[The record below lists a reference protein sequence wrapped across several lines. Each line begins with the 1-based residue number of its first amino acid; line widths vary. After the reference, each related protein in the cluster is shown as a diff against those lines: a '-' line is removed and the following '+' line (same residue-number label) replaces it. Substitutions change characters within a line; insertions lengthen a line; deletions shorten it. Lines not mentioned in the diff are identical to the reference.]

1 MQIRISDA
9 QSGIFSMV
17 LFALFFVAFLQ
28 LVYFEAAVEEKLTRI
43 STLNRA
49 QQLVIKQNLGFY
61 TPQF

>member
-1 MQIRISDA
+1 
-9 QSGIFSMV
+9 MV